1 MEIDERAGEGFG
13 DRQRRV
19 FFCWRDVSGIFL
31 LCRGNAE
38 GIIFVDA
45 SDNTVPLYGLRIDK
59 NRLWSGYEK
68 SS

>member
-1 MEIDERAGEGFG
+1 MGSGERAGEGGG